1 MSAELPVCCRCGRP
15 VTRDEVAVTKKLV
28 NRGATSFLCVPCLA
42 RRFEVT
48 EADIRE
54 RIAYF
59 RSTGCTLF
67 APGEEIFQTMLAAP
81 ERKAKVE
88 NALKQC
94 GGGEARFE
102 PLSQGAPADPDA
114 DKREEKQLSG
124 LIDMFGRDKV
134 QIDE

>member
-1 MSAELPVCCRCGRP
+1 MPDSGKAPKDVWNDALKYL
-15 VTRDEVAVTKKLV
+15 KKSEPALFGPLS
-28 NRGATSFLCVPCLA
+28 RA
-42 RRFEVT
+42 RYGGYQEGVYR
-48 EADIRE
+48 A
-54 RIAYF
+54 
-59 RSTGCTLF
+59 LF